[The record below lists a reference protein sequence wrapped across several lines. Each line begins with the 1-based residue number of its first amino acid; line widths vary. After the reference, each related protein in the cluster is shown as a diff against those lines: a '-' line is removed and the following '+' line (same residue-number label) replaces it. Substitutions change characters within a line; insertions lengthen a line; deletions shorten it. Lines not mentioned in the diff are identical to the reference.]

1 MTRVPPPPPRHPHF
15 QLHAPEGLW
24 PLSWP
29 MGLTMA
35 RLFLLPVFLYVLLA
49 DAGPA
54 TGVPR
59 PARWWAVGIVAVMA
73 ATDKLDGYLAR
84 RLGQS
89 THLGTLLDPLAD
101 KLLIVC
107 STILL
112 SFEWVAS
119 PGYKI
124 PKPVVAA
131 IYGKDVIV
139 AVGALV
145 LLALAG
151 KVSVHPRLLGKLS
164 TVLQLALVI
173 ATLIGQ
179 DLDRARAGL
188 ATGLLRLLWW
198 SVSIVAIAACVDY
211 VSQGWRQFREH
222 RDPLTR
228 PASPS

>member
-1 MTRVPPPPPRHPHF
+1 
-15 QLHAPEGLW
+15 
-24 PLSWP
+24 
-29 MGLTMA
+29 MGLTMV

-49 DAGPA
+49 DSGPSPGGA
-54 TGVPR
+54 PR
-59 PARWWAVGIVAVMA
+59 PARWWAVGIFAVMA

-89 THLGTLLDPLAD
+89 THLGTILDPLAD

-112 SFEWVAS
+112 SFDWVAS

-139 AVGALV
+139 AVGALA

-151 KVSVHPRLLGKLS
+151 KVTVRPRILGKLS
-164 TVLQLALVI
+164 TGLQLALVM
-173 ATLIGQ
+173 ATLIGP

-188 ATGLLRLLWW
+188 GGGMLRLLWW
-198 SVSIVAIAACVDY
+198 SVSAVAIAACSDY
-211 VSQGWRQFREH
+211 LWQGWTQFRESEKNT
-222 RDPLTR
+222 DP
-228 PASPS
+228 PSA

>member
-1 MTRVPPPPPRHPHF
+1 
-15 QLHAPEGLW
+15 
-24 PLSWP
+24 

-49 DAGPA
+49 DSGPA
-54 TGVPR
+54 TGAPR
-59 PARWWAVGIVAVMA
+59 PARWWAVGIFAVMA

-89 THLGTLLDPLAD
+89 THLGTILDPLAD

-112 SFEWVAS
+112 SFDWVAS

-124 PKPVVAA
+124 PKLVVAA

-151 KVSVHPRLLGKLS
+151 KVSVHPRILGKLS
-164 TVLQLALVI
+164 TGLQLALVM
-173 ATLIGQ
+173 ATLIGP
-179 DLDRARAGL
+179 DLNRARAGL
-188 ATGLLRLLWW
+188 AGGMLRVLWW
-198 SVSIVAIAACVDY
+198 SVSVVALAACADY
-211 VSQGWRQFREH
+211 LWQGWRQFREH
-222 RDPLTR
+222 RNDGVLTR
-228 PASPS
+228 PTAPS

>member
-1 MTRVPPPPPRHPHF
+1 
-15 QLHAPEGLW
+15 
-24 PLSWP
+24 

-49 DAGPA
+49 DSGPPIGNA
-54 TGVPR
+54 PR
-59 PARWWAVGIVAVMA
+59 PARWWAVGIFAVMA

-89 THLGTLLDPLAD
+89 THLGTILDPLAD

-139 AVGALV
+139 AVGALA

-151 KVSVHPRLLGKLS
+151 KVSVRPRLLGKLS
-164 TVLQLALVI
+164 TGLQLALVM
-173 ATLIGQ
+173 ATLIGP
-179 DLDRARAGL
+179 DLDRTHAGL
-188 ATGLLRLLWW
+188 AGGMLRILWW
-198 SVSIVAIAACVDY
+198 SVSVVALAACVDY
-211 VSQGWRQFREH
+211 LWQGWRQFRERH
-222 RDPLTR
+222 NADALTH